1 MGRREQEE
9 LAKAIVTHHIRCAH
23 SVLKTTVNYF
33 ESQGIPRRT
42 IYNIMK
48 KYTTHLTTDF
58 LPRSGRPSKISSK
71 RLKSLIHAVENKTGV
86 SQRRLG
92 RRFRVHQSTIS
103 RVLKTRTSVRV
114 LKRQTAPKYSND
126 DQERRAQLNCLKVYR
141 LLKPTDNLIMDDEKY
156 FTLTGDI
163 VGNRSYYTSDPSTTP
178 PTIKFKRRMKFEP
191 KLLVWWAVSAK
202 GRSSVYVHRSK
213 AAVGTDT
220 YLNECIKKRL
230 VPFISKHHHG
240 DSILFWPD
248 LASAHYSK
256 QVQVFLANQGI
267 KCVKRSQNPPNVPQA
282 RPIET
287 IWSLLEQKV
296 YDRGWEAKN
305 LDQLAKR
312 IILKAKEIDQKIVT
326 NMILSVRG
334 NLLKMY
340 QKGVYSIV

>member
-9 LAKAIVTHHIRCAH
+9 LAKAIVTHHVRCAH

-58 LPRSGRPSKISSK
+58 FPRSGRPSKISSK
-71 RLKSLIHAVENKTGV
+71 LLKSLVQAVENKTGV

-92 RRFRVHQSTIS
+92 RRFGVHQSTIS
-103 RVLKTRTSVRV
+103 RVLKIRTSVRV
-114 LKRQTAPKYSND
+114 LKRQTAPYSSY
-126 DQERRAQLNCLKVYR
+126 DQERRAQLNSLKVYR
-141 LLKPTDNLIMDDEKY
+141 LLKPTVNLIIDDEKY

-178 PTIKFKRRMKFEP
+178 PTVKFKRRMKFEP
-191 KLLVWWAVSAK
+191 KLLVRWAVSAK
-202 GRSSVYVHRSK
+202 GRSSVYFHRSK
-213 AAVGTDT
+213 GAVGTDT
-220 YLNECIKKRL
+220 YLNECIRKRL

-240 DSILFWPD
+240 DSVLFWPD

-256 QVQVFLANQGI
+256 QVQMFLANQGI
-267 KCVKRSQNPPNVPQA
+267 KCIKRSQNPPNVPQA

-287 IWSLLEQKV
+287 VWSLLE
-296 YDRGWEAKN
+296 
-305 LDQLAKR
+305 
-312 IILKAKEIDQKIVT
+312 
-326 NMILSVRG
+326 
-334 NLLKMY
+334 
-340 QKGVYSIV
+340 